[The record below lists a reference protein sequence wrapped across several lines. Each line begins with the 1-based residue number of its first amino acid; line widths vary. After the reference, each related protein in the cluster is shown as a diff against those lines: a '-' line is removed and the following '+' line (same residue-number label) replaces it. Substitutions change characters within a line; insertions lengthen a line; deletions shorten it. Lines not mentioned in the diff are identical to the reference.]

1 MSYIDK
7 FKASFQKK
15 YFDTYLTNK
24 DYENLFNEIYK
35 ILDKND
41 LSLLNLI
48 NNNLDKILDDIETE
62 KFFPKNITWINSFE
76 SKHSTYISKF
86 LEFYF
91 QSQSTENSDFIYD
104 TYENKILENLSK
116 YLKKINIDLN
126 DLSQNSYLYQLI
138 ISLKSSKSKIF
149 LNNQMAFFE
158 NSQNSKR
165 FSHPFFTN
173 GFIYVV
179 QNPYDLYR
187 NIKVNNS
194 NIIFAQNYLLNLD
207 SSPEIYSQNENR
219 VIEINRKSWNVN
231 LDSWDGEAVVRSFN
245 GIIIK
250 LEDLENDPIDTYASI
265 LTHLS
270 QTGLKFDL
278 NYEII
283 KKFIDLNPII
293 NQAPKIEISN
303 KEMKLIDKEISQK
316 ASSYSYLKY

>member
-1 MSYIDK
+1 MNSI
-7 FKASFQKK
+7 FK
-15 YFDTYLTNK
+15 
-24 DYENLFNEIYK
+24 
-35 ILDKND
+35 
-41 LSLLNLI
+41 
-48 NNNLDKILDDIETE
+48 
-62 KFFPKNITWINSFE
+62 
-76 SKHSTYISKF
+76 
-86 LEFYF
+86 
-91 QSQSTENSDFIYD
+91 SQSTEKADFIYD
-104 TYENKILENLSK
+104 TFENKILENLSK
-116 YLKKINIDLN
+116 YLKKINIDLH

-187 NIKVNNS
+187 NIKSNNS

-245 GIIIK
+245 GLIIK

-283 KKFIDLNPII
+283 KEFIDLNPII
-293 NQAPKIEISN
+293 NQVPKIEISEKIN
-303 KEMKLIDKEISQK
+303 REISQK
-316 ASSYSYLKY
+316 QVVIVI

>member
-138 ISLKSSKSKIF
+138 ISFKSSKSKIF

-293 NQAPKIEISN
+293 NQVPKIEISN